1 MMQNSFKRRIFP
13 VFIVMAFVSCNNL
26 SNEVENKINELKT
39 KTESLDS
46 LINQEVEK
54 VSSLDSLI
62 NGESDKVKKLDSI
75 INKKVSAIDSISG
88 EKFKQ
93 LKGVVN

>member
-1 MMQNSFKRRIFP
+1 
-13 VFIVMAFVSCNNL
+13 
-26 SNEVENKINELKT
+26 
-39 KTESLDS
+39 

-88 EKFKQ
+88 EKFKH